1 MADQMVRYE
10 CIVCSHID
18 DPRNGDPAGPEFEAL
33 PDDRVRPEC
42 MIGTDRLFRSRSNSA
57 PGRAA
62 ARGGGAPGTWWRRH
76 HRHVRS
82 TQAS

>member
-33 PDDRVRPEC
+33 PDDRVCPEC
-42 MIGTDRLFRSRSNSA
+42 MVGKGQFVPVPD
-57 PGRAA
+57 
-62 ARGGGAPGTWWRRH
+62 
-76 HRHVRS
+76 
-82 TQAS
+82 